1 MCYVCAGTRSDPIR
15 FLGLSGDCRSNAGE
29 RILPSAKAS
38 APSSQVAAMD
48 GAHSPDPDMLTP
60 EELVNLRRASDE
72 IAEYAMKAFAHLRP
86 KAGRPPEER

>member
-1 MCYVCAGTRSDPIR
+1 
-15 FLGLSGDCRSNAGE
+15 
-29 RILPSAKAS
+29 
-38 APSSQVAAMD
+38 MD